1 MGWFKRTRSLSE
13 RFPSDRLSFLPIGI
27 GAAVGLLAKSK
38 KADLRTFT
46 HSRFVAGYLLGYP
59 DHLDSI
65 DKDFCGV
72 VRKMLFDAFYGG
84 ADGPEMFRKA
94 MGHFLLHDD
103 QTRKGW
109 GAGVPDGQQYFDA
122 LDRQT
127 KATGSYDS
135 LNELFKL
142 GIVDLSQQLD

>member
-1 MGWFKRTRSLSE
+1 MGWFKRTRSLAD

-27 GAAVGLLAKSK
+27 GAAVGSLAKTNE
-38 KADLRTFT
+38 ADIRTFT

-65 DKDFCGV
+65 DEQFGGAI
-72 VRKMLFDAFYGG
+72 RKILFDSFYGS
-84 ADGPEMFRKA
+84 ADGAEMFRKA

-109 GAGVPDGQQYFDA
+109 GAGVPDGKRYFDA
-122 LDRQT
+122 LDRQINA
-127 KATGSYDS
+127 KGSYDS
-135 LNELFKL
+135 LNVFGL
-142 GIVDLSQQLD
+142 GLVDVSQQVE